1 MLLPRKYILALC
13 LLSLTLTIP
22 YLFYMTDKNSVVMME
37 SDDQQDIIQ
46 TTKYVANTG
55 TRMNLTRQ
63 EWENC
68 LHEGQAA
75 EFYLSIV
82 LVTRMDDYAGY
93 EVVLSILFTHCPFCV
108 AINITDFKTLLTAL
122 IYLLNIP
129 NKRSNY
135 SSSSGT
141 HRLAKEECWM
151 PL

>member
-1 MLLPRKYILALC
+1 MT
-13 LLSLTLTIP
+13 LS
-22 YLFYMTDKNSVVMME
+22 YLFYMTDKNNVVIMD
-37 SDDQQDIIQ
+37 SDDQQEIIQ

-68 LHEGQAA
+68 LHEGQVA

-93 EVVLSILFTHCPFCV
+93 ELVVCPSCSLTVLFCV
-108 AINITDFKTLLTAL
+108 AINIIDFKTLLIAL

-129 NKRSNY
+129 NKKLNY

-141 HRLAKEECWM
+141 HLLAKEEYWM